1 MKNRKPNRMIGFD
14 YSKDAIY
21 FVTSCCQNRIHHFGE
36 VINGEMKLNQYGHIA
51 HNQILWL
58 ETQYP
63 YVELHNFVV
72 MPSHIHLLFEI
83 NRNKISTVGTGCNTS
98 SVRTG
103 RDTSSVL
110 TGRDLSLQDSQLSPP
125 KIKSI
130 SSLMGA
136 YKTTSSKQ
144 IHLLGNH
151 NFNWQRSFH
160 DHIVRD
166 ERRYNNIFNYINDN
180 PARWKKDVFNKETNP
195 NYDEND

>member
-1 MKNRKPNRMIGFD
+1 
-14 YSKDAIY
+14 
-21 FVTSCCQNRIHHFGE
+21 
-36 VINGEMKLNQYGHIA
+36 
-51 HNQILWL
+51 
-58 ETQYP
+58 
-63 YVELHNFVV
+63 
-72 MPSHIHLLFEI
+72 
-83 NRNKISTVGTGCNTS
+83 
-98 SVRTG
+98 
-103 RDTSSVL
+103 
-110 TGRDLSLQDSQLSPP
+110 
-125 KIKSI
+125 
-130 SSLMGA
+130 MGA

>member
-72 MPSHIHLLFEI
+72 MPNHIHLLFEI
-83 NRNKISTVGTGCNTS
+83 NRNKISTVGTVATHYLYGQVATH
-98 SVRTG
+98 
-103 RDTSSVL
+103 
-110 TGRDLSLQDSQLSPP
+110 
-125 KIKSI
+125 
-130 SSLMGA
+130 
-136 YKTTSSKQ
+136 
-144 IHLLGNH
+144 HLYGQVATHHLYGQVATCPFRIRNY
-151 NFNWQRSFH
+151 
-160 DHIVRD
+160 
-166 ERRYNNIFNYINDN
+166 RRQ
-180 PARWKKDVFNKETNP
+180 K
-195 NYDEND
+195 